1 MKKTEPRGS
10 TMNNDLIRH
19 NRDGQSSPSISSF
32 TPKYLSLHVTT
43 NNAQSPEFDKESKEH
58 SPSKIYADVA
68 LVSEE
73 GEVFLCNKLFLIR

>member
-1 MKKTEPRGS
+1 MKKTERRGF
-10 TMNNDLIRH
+10 TMKQDLIRH
-19 NRDGQSSPSISSF
+19 NRDEQSSPSISSF

-43 NNAQSPEFDKESKEH
+43 NDARNIGSDTESIEH
-58 SPSKIYADVA
+58 LPSKLYVDVA